1 MQSTIKSDK
10 WQKAKI
16 IFGTKNKRKFLLP
29 ISLFL
34 NLFQFKFVLRFHA
47 LKKMKIYQCLK
58 KKLFSFAFFENFEY
72 ICCFMANKYNIN
84 FSITKTECDYL
95 LCSLISSF

>member
-16 IFGTKNKRKFLLP
+16 IFGTKNKRKLLVP

-34 NLFQFKFVLRFHA
+34 NLFQFEFVLRFHA
-47 LKKMKIYQCLK
+47 
-58 KKLFSFAFFENFEY
+58 
-72 ICCFMANKYNIN
+72 
-84 FSITKTECDYL
+84 
-95 LCSLISSF
+95 